1 MGTSKLYEHSER
13 VWREMYR
20 QSLPVEQLDGPDA
33 YLRGLCTPGTLAVF
47 VSPLTLLIKGVGLPS
62 GGDVPCHAGRSGA

>member
-20 QSLPVEQLDGPDA
+20 QSL
-33 YLRGLCTPGTLAVF
+33 
-47 VSPLTLLIKGVGLPS
+47 PLTLLIKGVGLPS